1 MSNVAV
7 ETEPAVRVAAHSVKK
22 KSKVTHFFRQ
32 LSKSKTGLA
41 GFIIILIV
49 LILGVAGNW
58 IASEDPLKTNF
69 AQKLLPPMTAGHLL
83 GTDQLGRDVFSR
95 IISGTKIS
103 LLIGVT
109 TVFFAGLIGSVI
121 GIISGYFRGWMDVI
135 LMRIVDVQLSF
146 PFILLVLVV
155 NAVLGAGLKNIIISL
170 VIGGWVIFA
179 RVVRSEVL
187 ALREKEFIL
196 SCVATG
202 IPRWEII
209 VKHILPNLFTP
220 IIVLSSLQ
228 IATFIIAEASVSFLG
243 FGVQP
248 PTPAW
253 GNMLNEGKDY
263 IFNSWW
269 LITFPGIAIV
279 VTTLGVNLFG
289 DWLRDELDPELK
301 GMD

>member
-1 MSNVAV
+1 MPNSIIQN
-7 ETEPAVRVAAHSVKK
+7 ETSSTVVVPSIKK
-22 KSKVTHFFRQ
+22 KSKVKYFFKQ
-32 LSKSKTGLA
+32 LTKSKTGFA
-41 GFIIILIV
+41 GFIIIILL
-49 LILGVAGNW
+49 LILGVAGQW
-58 IASEDPLKTNF
+58 IAPFDPLKANF
-69 AQKLLPPMTAGHLL
+69 GQKLLPPMTDGHLL
-83 GTDQLGRDVFSR
+83 GTDQLGRDILSR
-95 IISGTKIS
+95 IIAGTKIS
-103 LLIGVT
+103 LIIGIT
-109 TVFFAGLIGSVI
+109 TVFLSGIIGSII
-121 GIISGYFRGWMDVI
+121 GIISGYFRGWIDVI

-170 VIGGWVIFA
+170 VIGGWVVFA

-202 IPRWEII
+202 VPRWEII

-228 IATFIIAEASVSFLG
+228 VASFIIAEASVSFLG

-248 PTPAW
+248 PQPAW

-269 LITFPGIAIV
+269 LITFPGLAIV
-279 VTTLGVNLFG
+279 LTTLGVNLFG

-301 GMD
+301 GD